1 MIEGHYSTKYDVEL
15 MELGEQT
22 LQMGRL
28 VEKQL
33 NNALSSLVDCD
44 RMLAKQ
50 VSETEDIVNRMEVS
64 IDKRSTEILA
74 MRQPTAG
81 DLRFVLMVI
90 KTVNDLE
97 RIGDEVCRIAHM
109 ASRVDSLERK
119 ETYDEISEIGTRVET
134 LLREA
139 LNALEHTDDEAA
151 LSLIQKD
158 KKVDKK
164 FKNVFKRLRKWMMQ
178 ESDSIPDA
186 IDVLWAMRS
195 LERVGERSCNICEH
209 VVFYVK
215 GEDVRHLDID
225 HLSVD

>member
-15 MELGEQT
+15 LELGEQT
-22 LQMGRL
+22 LEMGRL

-33 NNALSSLVDCD
+33 KNALSSLIDGD
-44 RMLAKQ
+44 LMLAKQ
-50 VSETEDIVNRMEVS
+50 VSDKEDLVNRMEVA

-97 RIGDEVCRIAHM
+97 RIGDEVCRVAHM
-109 ASRVDSLERK
+109 ASRVESRGAT
-119 ETYDEISEIGTRVET
+119 ETYEDIAEIGIRVEK

-139 LNALEHTDDEAA
+139 LNALEHTDDIAA
-151 LSLIQKD
+151 LDLIQGD

-209 VVFYVK
+209 VVYYVR

-225 HLSVD
+225 QLSVD